1 MTQPEDRQI
10 AEDLA
15 CPVVVDPG
23 ADAALPKDWD
33 WRVVSTSMPNKATVQ
48 INHTDVTQVKVDV
61 LRPTD
66 VPPEAPF
73 VLIKDLPIIVIDT
86 LDGFWAGESKAALPL
101 RGLRVLIEGATVAE
115 AKKNLAGDLAAQF
128 RLLLLL
134 ATSREGNMAPQLI
147 ENLRLYQSIM
157 TPK

>member
-1 MTQPEDRQI
+1 MTLPADRQI
-10 AEDLA
+10 AQDLA

-23 ADAALPKDWD
+23 ADAALPEDWD
-33 WRVVSTSMPNKATVQ
+33 WRLVGTSMPNTATFQ

-61 LRPTD
+61 LRPAD

-73 VLIKDLPIIVIDT
+73 ALIKDLPIIVIDT
-86 LDGFWAGESKAALPL
+86 LDGFWAGETKTALPL
-101 RGLRVLIEGATVAE
+101 QGLRVLIEGATVAE
-115 AKKNLAGDLAAQF
+115 AKRNLAGDLAAQF

-134 ATSREGNMAPQLI
+134 STSREGNMAPQLI

-157 TPK
+157 VPR